1 MREGACT
8 GAAIMPQPSTL
19 RLILNAAALVADE
32 EGSSSK
38 KAVFAAT
45 AKGAAPGV
53 T

>member
-1 MREGACT
+1 MHWGCHYE
-8 GAAIMPQPSTL
+8 AATVLDIG
-19 RLILNAAALVADE
+19 LILNAAALVADE